1 MAWFIL
7 IVSGLFESVWAAAL
21 SLSHGFTRLVPSLV
35 FLVACAISM
44 SGLAFAMR
52 TLPVGTSYAI
62 WAGVGVVGALLYSF
76 LTGAEP
82 VSLLKV
88 IFAAM
93 IVGGIVGL
101 KLV

>member
-7 IVSGLFESVWAAAL
+7 IVSGLFESVWAVAL
-21 SLSHGFTRLVPSLV
+21 SLSHGFNRLVPSLV
-35 FLVACAISM
+35 FLGACAISM

-52 TLPVGTSYAI
+52 TLPVSTSYAV
-62 WAGVGVVGALLYSF
+62 WAGVGALLYSF

>member
-7 IVSGLFESVWAAAL
+7 IVSGLFESVWAVAL
-21 SLSHGFTRLVPSLV
+21 SLSHGFTHLVPSLV
-35 FLVACAISM
+35 FLGACAISM

-52 TLPVGTSYAI
+52 TLPVGTSYAV
-62 WAGVGVVGALLYSF
+62 WAGVGAVGALLYSF

>member
-7 IVSGLFESVWAAAL
+7 IVSGLFESVWGVAL
-21 SLSHGFTRLVPSLV
+21 SLSHDFTPPRSLARLPCRVRHLH
-35 FLVACAISM
+35 
-44 SGLAFAMR
+44 AMR

-62 WAGVGVVGALLYSF
+62 WAGVGAVGSSLYSF